1 MQKKGGRMDAVAAMG
16 LTLKPGAVVAE
27 PEQEEG
33 TFIMDVPD
41 ETGHEHL
48 VWSKRIPEQMKEAQ
62 KKFYELLDKGFKLF
76 AVRIDGKKESRP
88 MLRFDPLV
96 EHVLVERVVAIA
108 PVRGG

>member
-1 MQKKGGRMDAVAAMG
+1 MADALEVMG
-16 LTLKPGAVVAE
+16 LTLNPGVVTEE
-27 PEQEEG
+27 PEQEAG

-88 MLRFDPLV
+88 MLRFDPLA